1 MLFNSK
7 HNLLNSLAIP
17 IPIWRLRVFVFGRVV
32 VVNAYS
38 SDNFVSGQL
47 YSMEFSYEIGPH

>member
-17 IPIWRLRVFVFGRVV
+17 IPISRLRVFVFGRVV
-32 VVNAYS
+32 VANVYS
-38 SDNFVSGQL
+38 SDNFVSRQL
-47 YSMEFSYEIGPH
+47 YCMEFSYEIGPH